1 MTPLFPGHLCLLPHR
16 VTVTWLCLWRWP
28 CSRCWPHQV
37 SGSKDQWVSSVSI
50 QDWMFWQGEKILDKF
65 QHYWRSK
72 TLSKLRKEGKYF
84 NLIKRIYEKKKQ
96 KNPTT
101 VNIIHHDERLN
112 LFSLILGKRQGC
124 LLLLFIFNIIL
135 EDLVIAI
142 RQEKKMKV
150 LRLKRNK

>member
-1 MTPLFPGHLCLLPHR
+1 M
-16 VTVTWLCLWRWP
+16 
-28 CSRCWPHQV
+28 
-37 SGSKDQWVSSVSI
+37 
-50 QDWMFWQGEKILDKF
+50 
-65 QHYWRSK
+65 
-72 TLSKLRKEGKYF
+72 
-84 NLIKRIYEKKKQ
+84 IKRIYEKKKQ